1 MKKIKV
7 GSFAKEIGI
16 TTKELLKILSDLGID
31 AKTAASSID
40 EESAGIVK
48 EIVAPKRE
56 PEEKPI
62 VASVASELKVI
73 RDPEGEGEKPTG
85 PVIETNDISV
95 KDLAEMIRVKNS
107 ELIKELM
114 KKGVM
119 ANLNQRINAEMAKD
133 IAGVLG
139 KQITIKVPQKIT
151 KATPQIKINQLT
163 LRPPIVTIMGHVD
176 HGKTKLL
183 DAIRK
188 TRVAEGE
195 AGGITQH
202 IGAYQV
208 EVHGKKVTFLDTPGH
223 EAFTALRARGA
234 KITDIAVLVIA
245 ADDGI
250 KPQTVEAI
258 DHARAAGIPIIIA
271 LNKIDK
277 PDANPDRVKQ
287 QLAKMDLT
295 PEEWGGK
302 TVTVATSAITGK
314 GINELL
320 EMILLVAEVQELKAD
335 PQGIPVGVVI
345 ESKIDKGRGPVA
357 DVLIK
362 TGTLRV
368 GDIFTIG
375 ATYGKVRALFNDEGK
390 RQNEAGPSTPVEVL
404 GATEVPTAGDLLQVM
419 PSEKEARL
427 AAEKRR
433 GVQKAVLRGKVLS
446 LEDYSKHIKKGEKKD
461 LKLVIKADV
470 QGSLDAIAQSITNL
484 IIENIQIN
492 LIHQAVG
499 PVTESDVML
508 AKASAAVIIGF
519 NVSFEGNAENLS
531 NQEGVEVRHYD
542 IIYKLIDDVKLAME
556 GLLEPEYE
564 EVTIGHAEVRNL
576 FRFSK
581 VGVIAGCFVNDGK
594 MQRGCPIRIF
604 RGTDKIFEGKLE
616 SLKRFKDDVKAVEQ
630 NFECGIALQG
640 YTDFKEGD
648 EIEAF
653 EIREK
658 ARKR

>member
-223 EAFTALRARGA
+223 EAFTSLRARGA
-234 KITDIAVLVIA
+234 KVTDIVILVVA
-245 ADDGI
+245 ADDGV
-250 KPQTVEAI
+250 KPQTIEAI
-258 DHARAAGIPIIIA
+258 NHAKAAKVPIIVAI
-271 LNKIDK
+271 NKVDK
-277 PDANPDRVKQ
+277 PDADPQRVR
-287 QLAKMDLT
+287 T
-295 PEEWGGK
+295 
-302 TVTVATSAITGK
+302 
-314 GINELL
+314 ELL
-320 EMILLVAEVQELKAD
+320 QHEVFVESMGGDVLDVEVSALKGTNLDKLLETILLQAEVLELTAMVD
-335 PQGIPVGVVI
+335 GAVRGVVI
-345 ESKIDKGRGPVA
+345 ESRLDKGHGPVA
-357 DVLIK
+357 TILVQS
-362 TGTLRV
+362 GTLCK
-368 GDIFTIG
+368 GDIVLAGFQ
-375 ATYGKVRALFNDEGK
+375 YGRVRALISDSGK
-390 RQNEAGPSTPVEVL
+390 TIDSAGPSTPVEVIGL
-404 GATEVPTAGDLLQVM
+404 SAVPHAGDEV
-419 PSEKEARL
+419 
-427 AAEKRR
+427 
-433 GVQKAVLRGKVLS
+433 VVVT
-446 LEDYSKHIKKGEKKD
+446 DEKKAREVALFRQGKYRD
-461 LKLVIKADV
+461 IKLARKQKTSMEGLLENMTAIGDIKTWNIVLKADV
-470 QGSLDAIAQSITNL
+470 QGSIAAISDAL
-484 IIENIQIN
+484 IKLSTSETKVEIISSG
-492 LIHQAVG
+492 VG
-499 PVTESDVML
+499 GITESDVNL
-508 AKASAAVIIGF
+508 AVASHAILIGF
-519 NVSFEGNAENLS
+519 NVRADGGAKKLS
-531 NQEGVEVRHYD
+531 EQESVSINYYSVIYD
-542 IIYKLIDDVKLAME
+542 IVEQVKNALFN
-556 GLLEPEYE
+556 LLTPQFKE
-564 EVTIGHAEVRNL
+564 EIVGIAEVRDV
-576 FRFSK
+576 FRSPK
-581 VGVIAGCFVNDGK
+581 LGAIAGCMV
-594 MQRGCPIRIF
+594 
-604 RGTDKIFEGKLE
+604 TE
-616 SLKRFKDDVKAVEQ
+616 V
-630 NFECGIALQG
+630 
-640 YTDFKEGD
+640 
-648 EIEAF
+648 
-653 EIREK
+653 
-658 ARKR
+658 